1 MTGKAGWLTAVWV
14 TTGLAGL
21 PGCDK
26 KDEASSGSSS
36 SSSTMATAAS
46 SVAPSAPP
54 PTAKVV
60 KYTIAPNGK
69 TSIDMPA
76 KDEHI
81 KGDTSAAAGE
91 LQIDLMNL
99 ANSRGEVK
107 VDLTT
112 LKTHTFPEP
121 EKNASQNGHALNWLD
136 VGEKVTPEVKEKN
149 RWVTFEIRSVDGVS
163 AADITKVPPEKTADG
178 EVRTATLT
186 AHGELFLHGHKANKD
201 VPLEVKLHYPVGAA
215 AESNPTSLDLTSK
228 APLHI
233 VLADHEVKPPD
244 PVGKLLQ
251 GFNDVL
257 RAKVAETADVTLD
270 LHATPAQ

>member
-1 MTGKAGWLTAVWV
+1 MTGKAGWLAAMVV
-14 TTGLAGL
+14 TTGLAGCT
-21 PGCDK
+21 GCDK
-26 KDEASSGSSS
+26 KDDPP
-36 SSSTMATAAS
+36 SSTTATAAS

-54 PTAKVV
+54 PSAKVV
-60 KYTIAPNGK
+60 KYTIAESGK
-69 TSIDMPA
+69 TAIDMPA

-81 KGDTSAAAGE
+81 KADTSAAAGE

-112 LKTHTFPEP
+112 LKTHTFPDGDKRNP
-121 EKNASQNGHALNWLD
+121 SQNEHALNWLE

-149 RWVTFEIRSVDGVS
+149 RWVTFEIRSIDGVS
-163 AADITKVPPEKTADG
+163 AADITKVAPEKTADG

-186 AHGELFLHGHKANKD
+186 AHGELLLHGHKTNKD
-201 VPLEVKLHYPVGAA
+201 AALEVKCHYPAGAA
-215 AESNPTSLDLTSK
+215 SDSKPTSVDLASK

-244 PVGKLLQ
+244 AVGTLLQ
-251 GFNDVL
+251 GFNAVL

-270 LHATPAQ
+270 MHATPAPQ